1 MGHGKALSEQEHWW
15 IVGLHDGGVPLRKI
29 SRTTGRSRSCVR
41 KAIKEERGPRTDESG
56 ERPMAGRQPSLS
68 EREVRLL
75 VRAAANGDC
84 FAKELKTRFGIKAS
98 VRTIQRLLKHL
109 NYTKMDRTLPLTA
122 AHKTT
127 RMDWAEEHI
136 LKPDKWILIIFSD
149 EKKFNLDGPDG
160 FKYYW
165 RDMRRPAQ
173 SYVRR
178 QNGGGSVMVWGAFS
192 ATGKSKLT
200 ILCGRQN
207 SDFVFQQ
214 DNASIHASRETK
226 QFLEESEVST
236 MVWPARSPDC
246 NPIQN
251 VWSAMAAKVY
261 AHGRQYRTV
270 AELEE
275 AVLAAWDAIGQE
287 YLLKLVESMPRR
299 CLAVIK
305 QKGGLTKY

>member
-1 MGHGKALSEQEHWW
+1 MGGGKALGELEHWW
-15 IVGLHDGGVPLRKI
+15 IVGLHDVPLREI
-29 SRTTGRSRSCVR
+29 SRKTGRSRTCLR
-41 KAIKEERGPRTDESG
+41 KVIKEERGPRTDESG
-56 ERPMAGRQPSLS
+56 ERPRAGRQPSLS

-75 VRAAANGDC
+75 VRAAAKGDC
-84 FAKELKTRFGIKAS
+84 FTREIKTRFRIKAS
-98 VRTIQRLLKHL
+98 VRMNQRLLKTGDHL
-109 NYTKMDRTLPLTA
+109 VYTKMVRTLPLTA
-122 AHKTT
+122 AHKTAH
-127 RMDWAEEHI
+127 MNWPEEHI
-136 LKPDKWILIIFSD
+136 LKQDG
-149 EKKFNLDGPDG
+149 KKFNIDDPDG
-160 FKYYW
+160 FKYLW

-173 SYVRR
+173 SYVHR
-178 QNGGGSVMVWGAFS
+178 QNGGGNIMVWGAFS
-192 ATGKSKLT
+192 AAGKSKLA
-200 ILCGRQN
+200 ILRGRQN

-226 QFLEESEVST
+226 QLLEENEVST

-246 NPIQN
+246 NPIES

-275 AVLAAWDAIGQE
+275 AVLAAWDVIGKE

>member
-29 SRTTGRSRSCVR
+29 SRTTGRSRTCVR

-98 VRTIQRLLKHL
+98 VRTIQRLLKSVDHL

-136 LKPDKWILIIFSD
+136 LKPD

>member
-1 MGHGKALSEQEHWW
+1 MGRGKALSEQEHWW
-15 IVGLHDGGVPLRKI
+15 IVGLHDGGVPLREI
-29 SRTTGRSRSCVR
+29 SRKTGRSRTCVR
-41 KAIKEERGPRTDESG
+41 KAIKEEREPRTDESG
-56 ERPMAGRQPSLS
+56 ERPRVGRQPSLS

-75 VRAAANGDC
+75 VRAAAKGDC

-98 VRTIQRLLKHL
+98 VRTIQRLLKSVDHL
-109 NYTKMDRTLPLTA
+109 VYTKMDRTLPLTA

-136 LKPDKWILIIFSD
+136 FKPD
-149 EKKFNLDGPDG
+149 EKMFNLDGPDG

-165 RDMRRPAQ
+165 RGMRRPAQ

-178 QNGGGSVMVWGAFS
+178 QDGGGSVMVWGTFS
-192 ATGKSKLT
+192 AAGKSKLA
-200 ILCGRQN
+200 ILRGRQN

-226 QFLEESEVST
+226 HILEENEVCT
-236 MVWPARSPDC
+236 MVCPARSPDC
-246 NPIQN
+246 NPIEN

-275 AVLAAWDAIGQE
+275 AVLAAWDAIVQE

>member
-1 MGHGKALSEQEHWW
+1 MGRGKALSEQEHWW
-15 IVGLHDGGVPLRKI
+15 IVGLHDGGVPLREI
-29 SRTTGRSRSCVR
+29 SRKTGRSRTCVR
-41 KAIKEERGPRTDESG
+41 KAIKEEREPRTDEI
-56 ERPMAGRQPSLS
+56 
-68 EREVRLL
+68 RLL
-75 VRAAANGDC
+75 VRAAAKGDC

-98 VRTIQRLLKHL
+98 VRTIQRLLKSVDHL
-109 NYTKMDRTLPLTA
+109 VYTKMDRTLPLTA

-136 LKPDKWILIIFSD
+136 LKPD
-149 EKKFNLDGPDG
+149 EKMFNLDGPDG

-165 RDMRRPAQ
+165 RGMRRPAQ

-178 QNGGGSVMVWGAFS
+178 QDGEGSVMVWGTFS
-192 ATGKSKLT
+192 AAGKSKLA

-226 QFLEESEVST
+226 HILEENEVCT
-236 MVWPARSPDC
+236 MVCPARSPDC
-246 NPIQN
+246 NPVEN

-270 AELEE
+270 VELEE
-275 AVLAAWDAIGQE
+275 AVLAAWDAIVQE